1 MDAGIILLILVIG
14 IGIFLVI
21 RAYLEI
27 VDL

>member
-1 MDAGIILLILVIG
+1 VAAVAVLC